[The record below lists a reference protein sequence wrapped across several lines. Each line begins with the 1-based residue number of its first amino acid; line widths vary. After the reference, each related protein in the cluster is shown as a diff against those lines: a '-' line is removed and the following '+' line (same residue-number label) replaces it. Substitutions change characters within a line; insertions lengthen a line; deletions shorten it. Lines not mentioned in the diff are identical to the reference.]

1 MSTVNVNIRMDADLK
16 KQAEELFEE
25 LGLNM
30 TTAFNAFVRQSVRE
44 QRIPFML
51 SKNTAMLN
59 EETMQA
65 IEEIQKLKKDPN
77 KKVYSSFSELL
88 EEVKADV

>member
-1 MSTVNVNIRMDADLK
+1 MASVNVNIRMDADLK

-51 SKNTAMLN
+51 SKNVISLN
-59 EETMQA
+59 EETIQA
-65 IEEIQKLKKDPN
+65 IEEVERLKKDTN
-77 KKVYSSFSELL
+77 KKVYSSFAELL

>member
-1 MSTVNVNIRMDADLK
+1 MATVNVNIRMDAELK

-30 TTAFNAFVRQSVRE
+30 TTAFNAFVRQSLRE

-51 SKNTAMLN
+51 SKNVNSLN

-65 IEEIQKLKKDPN
+65 IEEVERLKKDAN